1 MLSVFKRFNVIIAK
15 YRNNID
21 KSVRK
26 KMLAFGLLPGTEIEI
41 VRIAPLG
48 DPIEVKVRGYLL
60 SLRKSEF
67 DCLDFYE
74 NHPCQSC
81 QTSCGFC

>member
-1 MLSVFKRFNVIIAK
+1 MIIAK
-15 YRNNID
+15 YRKD
-21 KSVRK
+21 CDRVARK
-26 KMLAFGLLPGTEIEI
+26 KMLSMGLLPGTEIEI

-67 DCLDFYE
+67 DCMDFYE

-81 QTSCGFC
+81 HNPCGFC